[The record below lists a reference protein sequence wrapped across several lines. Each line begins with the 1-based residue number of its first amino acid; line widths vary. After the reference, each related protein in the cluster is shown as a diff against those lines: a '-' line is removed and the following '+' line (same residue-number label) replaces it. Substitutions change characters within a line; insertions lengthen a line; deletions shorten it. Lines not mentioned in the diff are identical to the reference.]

1 MKKIFA
7 IAVAVMMVMALT
19 VSAFAADIDLTKQR
33 YWDESGDVTVGVSTA
48 LVAIDLPFEV
58 KVGETV
64 TVHVVG
70 SSDADFR
77 VWLSDIAQTTLGEDG
92 NGNLVFASAN
102 GFTSGGFDLTFD
114 VECVDRDGKG
124 VDTATCILFKGSAP
138 GTNLSNFK
146 ITSLTVSKEGE
157 DAAAPAETEAAET
170 EAAEPETTEA
180 ETTEPETVET
190 SAETTTE
197 ETASAPSTGL
207 ALAVVPAVVALAAAV
222 VTKKH

>member
-7 IAVAVMMVMALT
+7 IAIALVLAMALT

-33 YWDESGDVTVGVSTA
+33 YWNESGDVTTGVSTA

-102 GFTSGGFDLTFD
+102 GFTTGDFDLTFD

-124 VDTATCILFKGSAP
+124 VDTATCILFKGAAP
-138 GTNLSNFK
+138 GTNLSNLK

-157 DAAAPAETEAAET
+157 DAATTAPAD
-170 EAAEPETTEA
+170 TTPA
-180 ETTEPETVET
+180 DTTP
-190 SAETTTE
+190 ADTTPADTTPTD
-197 ETASAPSTGL
+197 TASDDTTPAPSTGL
-207 ALAVVPAVVALAAAV
+207 ALAVVPAIIALGAVAV
-222 VTKKH
+222 SKKH